1 MEGEFCSRHPIFLHT
16 QYAAHGNV
24 LEQIGESAD
33 FQLELKTMSI
43 RKKLAIAL
51 IMFLVPMAYTSTAS
65 AQSGAGAA
73 CVGTQCGL
81 GGQGRGQIGD
91 GLPLPISIAPYLLG
105 EFVDITIQTTNTVPT
120 GLPVNGQGLGQHGQV
135 KASPNATIMQTTA
148 MLHAAKTGNPRNI
161 TIPPGVFHFQEPE
174 GSIGVLGFNQAVFA
188 VQTNLI
194 YDGPHPGTTANG
206 APVTGPSIGG
216 PRVYSAGGRA
226 GLPTVSFCAGQ
237 PGTPGNNFLG
247 NCTAPADGV
256 GINGLARFTKTVNQ
270 FGGSTRTRVLGTAK
284 VYFNKNG
291 FNLADVPCAGVTCE
305 FQISVVLP
313 GTAAVGG
320 GTFGLTVMN
329 PAFTTPTG
337 LYTGAVGFNGTII
350 SVGNAVTTG
359 GTAMNGIPF
368 TGQAATS
375 IGFPN
380 TTGLL
385 TISVTSVV
393 GATPEIFARAG
404 TDARTANGQGVIALV
419 SGAMSARSISL
430 GNGNPG
436 WTTYEIPEPSAIFA
450 ASAGLFALFGCHQLV
465 RRRSR

>member
-1 MEGEFCSRHPIFLHT
+1 
-16 QYAAHGNV
+16 
-24 LEQIGESAD
+24 
-33 FQLELKTMSI
+33 MSI

-51 IMFLVPMAYTSTAS
+51 MMFLVPMAYTSTAS
-65 AQSGAGAA
+65 AQSGAGDP

-91 GLPLPISIAPYLLG
+91 GLPLPISIAPYYLG
-105 EFVDITIQTTNTVPT
+105 EFVDITIQTQPATPGSV
-120 GLPVNGQGLGQHGQV
+120 GINGRGLGQVGQV
-135 KASPNATIMQTTA
+135 KAAPNATIMQTTA
-148 MLHAAKTGNPRNI
+148 MGHNGKMGNPRQI
-161 TIPPGVFHFQEPE
+161 TIPSAAFQYKQPE
-174 GSIGVLGFNQAVFA
+174 GSIGVFGFNQAVFA

-194 YDGPHPGTTANG
+194 YDGPHPGTTG
-206 APVTGPSIGG
+206 GTTGDPNYPFAGVAVSPPLPSVGG
-216 PRVYSAGGRA
+216 SRVYRAGGRA

-247 NCTAPADGV
+247 NCTAPADGL
-256 GINGLARFTKTVNQ
+256 GINGLARYTKTVNQ
-270 FGGSTRTRVLGTAK
+270 FGGTGRVRVLGTAK
-284 VYFNKNG
+284 VYFNADG
-291 FNLADVPCAGVTCE
+291 LNLADVPCTGIDCR
-305 FQISVVLP
+305 FQISQVLP

-329 PAFTTPTG
+329 PAFQTPTG
-337 LYTGAVGFNGTII
+337 LYTGTVGFNGTILG
-350 SVGNAVTTG
+350 VGNAVTVAG
-359 GTAMNGIPF
+359 VGVPF

-375 IGFPN
+375 VGMPG
-380 TTGLL
+380 TTGML
-385 TISVTSVV
+385 TLSVTSVV
-393 GATPEIFARAG
+393 GATPEIFERSG

-430 GNGNPG
+430 GNANPG

>member
-1 MEGEFCSRHPIFLHT
+1 
-16 QYAAHGNV
+16 
-24 LEQIGESAD
+24 
-33 FQLELKTMSI
+33 MSI

-51 IMFLVPMAYTSTAS
+51 MMFLVPMAYTSTAS
-65 AQSGAGAA
+65 AQSGAGDA

-91 GLPLPISIAPYLLG
+91 GLPLPISIAPYQLG
-105 EFVDITIQTTNTVPT
+105 EFVDITILTQPATPGSV
-120 GLPVNGQGLGQHGQV
+120 GINGRGLGQVGQV
-135 KASPNATIMQTTA
+135 KADPNATIMQTTA
-148 MLHAAKTGNPRNI
+148 MAHAAKAGNPRAI
-161 TIPPGVFHFQEPE
+161 TIPAGAFHFAEPE

-206 APVTGPSIGG
+206 GPVTGPSIGG
-216 PRVYSAGGRA
+216 PRVYQAGGRA

-256 GINGLARFTKTVNQ
+256 GVNGLMRYTKTVNQ
-270 FGGSTRTRVLGTAK
+270 FGGTGRVRVLGTAK
-284 VYFNKNG
+284 VYFNNLG
-291 FNLADVPCAGVTCE
+291 LNLADVPCAGTGCE
-305 FQISVVLP
+305 FQLSEVLP

-329 PAFTTPTG
+329 PAFQTPTG
-337 LYTGAVGFNGTII
+337 VYTGAVGFNGTII
-350 SVGNAVTTG
+350 SVGNAVTVAG
-359 GTAMNGIPF
+359 AGIPF

-375 IGFPN
+375 VGGPG

-393 GATPEIFARAG
+393 GATPEIFARSG

-430 GNGNPG
+430 GNANPG

>member
-1 MEGEFCSRHPIFLHT
+1 
-16 QYAAHGNV
+16 
-24 LEQIGESAD
+24 
-33 FQLELKTMSI
+33 MSI

-51 IMFLVPMAYTSTAS
+51 VMFLVPMAYSGTAS
-65 AQSGAGAA
+65 ADAGVACSG
-73 CVGTQCGL
+73 TTCGL
-81 GGQGRGQIGD
+81 GGQSRGQIGD
-91 GLPLPISIAPYLLG
+91 GLPLPISIAPYYLG
-105 EFVDITIQTTNTVPT
+105 EFVDITIQTQPATPG
-120 GLPVNGQGLGQHGQV
+120 GLPLVGSGLGQPGQV
-135 KASPNATIMQTTA
+135 KPTTMATIMQTTA

-161 TIPPGVFHFQEPE
+161 TLPPGVFHYQQPE
-174 GSIGVLGFNQAVFA
+174 ASIGVLGFNQAVFA

-194 YDGPHPGTTANG
+194 YDAPHPGTTANG
-206 APVTGPSIGG
+206 GPVPTSIPSVGVSAIF
-216 PRVYSAGGRA
+216 SAGGRA
-226 GLPTVSFCAGQ
+226 GLPTVSFCAGK

-247 NCTAPADGV
+247 NCTAPADGI

-270 FGGSTRTRVLGTAK
+270 FGGVSRTRVLGTAK

-291 FNLADVPCAGVTCE
+291 FNLADVPCAGATCE
-305 FQISVVLP
+305 FQISQAGP
-313 GTAAVGG
+313 GSAAVGG

-329 PAFTTPTG
+329 PAFQTPTG

-375 IGFPN
+375 IGFPF

-404 TDARTANGQGVIALV
+404 TDARTANGQGVVALV
-419 SGAMSARSISL
+419 TGSMSARSISL
-430 GNGNPG
+430 GNANPT
-436 WTTYEIPEPSAIFA
+436 WITYEIPEPSTIFA
-450 ASAGLFALFGCHQLV
+450 VSAGLFALFGCHQLV